1 MASDKKKNGK
11 LFVFVAGIVATVVI
25 ILNILQVGTI
35 SNISK
40 DVMKND
46 TVISNLHRHILI
58 LFL

>member
-40 DVMKND
+40 D
-46 TVISNLHRHILI
+46 
-58 LFL
+58 

>member
-46 TVISNLHRHILI
+46 TVEEPDFPGAPREAH
-58 LFL
+58 